1 MNGCAGGMPGVGNL
15 EKVSPGFRD
24 RGLVP
29 CSHIGGKYFYRETD
43 IQQILEEGL
52 IKNRK

>member
-1 MNGCAGGMPGVGNL
+1 MDAQEVCLALGISKRCFQAY
-15 EKVSPGFRD
+15 RD

>member
-1 MNGCAGGMPGVGNL
+1 MDAQEVCLALGISKRCLQAY
-15 EKVSPGFRD
+15 RD

-29 CSHIGGKYFYRETD
+29 YSHIGGKYFYRETD